1 MMTFMRRR
9 RNDGERGAAMVEL
22 AFILPLFILMIFGL
36 IEFGLLFR
44 ERLTIA
50 SATSSAARTG
60 ATLGTEEDADW
71 RILQA
76 LEAGLY
82 DQVDTSVLI
91 SVEIFKANPTTGAK
105 AGPVDRYVY
114 NPSLLGCKWVPC
126 PDPSSPPIVNGSP
139 ATYPP
144 SSRDTTLDPTGGG
157 LDVLGIEVN
166 YQHTTATNIVPFLNR
181 TLTERALVRL
191 EPDVF
196 GSGGP

>member
-1 MMTFMRRR
+1 MRSILRRR
-9 RNDGERGAAMVEL
+9 SDERGAAMVEL
-22 AFILPLFILMIFGL
+22 AFILPLFVLLIFGL
-36 IEFGLLFR
+36 IEFGLMFR

-60 ATLGTEEDADW
+60 ATLGTEESADW

-114 NPSLLGCKWVPC
+114 NPSLGCKWDPC
-126 PDPSSPPIVNGSP
+126 PDPASPPIVNGNP

-144 SSRDTTLDPTGGG
+144 SSRDTTLDPSGGG
-157 LDVLGIEVN
+157 LDVLGIEVR
-166 YQHTTATNIVPFLNR
+166 YQHTTATNLIPFLNR
-181 TLTERALVRL
+181 TLSERALVRL

-196 GSGGP
+196 GTSP